1 MTEEFDMNE
10 IWSMYADEGNQ
21 SLDEVEE
28 CLLAL
33 QHTPGNTDTV
43 ARLFRAMHTYKG
55 NARMLGLSV
64 VESVAHHAEDLIGLV
79 RDDGVPFDHDMLQ
92 LLLETT
98 DSLRSMLETTV
109 ASHHD
114 VSVEL
119 SEDLIKRIKH
129 TLLVCQQA
137 KIVEDN
143 TRNTT
148 TAPSHPAP
156 PTLLESIV
164 FEPIDKQSLAADPV
178 YLEIFMS
185 MAHDILSEMERT
197 LVDYDA
203 EQSIVLFAEEVD
215 RLHHAA
221 EQIGM
226 LDWLQLVN
234 AYLTLQTPSVRQAHA
249 LVTELYAL
257 VENQNK
263 DDPFAELE
271 CFSDSIVQENN
282 DPIYHFLDNLTV
294 PLGRLSQLLGRLKQE
309 HSPELCAQL
318 STAAHD
324 LKVLGDSLGFVR
336 FLEVIDEI
344 ISLATTASMA
354 PAIQYEQLEF
364 KLYLELVTIAEVMEG
379 ERTSLTIDPLTILR
393 NWCAEH
399 IFDSLLAMRLMVDG
413 LRQHENIEKNI
424 LLIKDLF
431 IKIYHA
437 CWFYEKETAALLSMT
452 LLDLYA
458 RAELHGVEPD
468 SMLLHMTKS
477 YINDVEIILD
487 AAKSGEVPDMAQI
500 EKLLQEA
507 SEAVFVS
514 SGTLLSTQ
522 IEHSLGLPASFHKVL
537 TPESITMVAQAR
549 NNQHYFYIL
558 RADLNQ
564 DEELATHFLNW
575 LSSSGIQAISNVTVF
590 EGDRTLFDFLISA
603 HFDQVSLVD
612 SLSALDPS
620 GQYLKL
626 EAVLADKVTQAN
638 ANNKTSVNAS
648 AEDKALIT
656 EKNQSA
662 LVATPQGMSIDMLE
676 MIGELVT
683 GQAMM
688 QHALANLF
696 ADDFLHTFDV
706 GVATLE
712 QKKSIAYQAIRQ
724 SLENCQEQLEKLM
737 QLESHNAAILT
748 RLQEAAITQRVRPAA
763 LLLTPLFPYLEA
775 VARQAGR
782 EVKLVT
788 EGDSTDVD
796 LSMVEKLKSPLRSL
810 IDFCINQSI
819 ETPEQ
824 RIQNGKSPQAHITI
838 ALSKH
843 EDHISVHLEDDGEG
857 IDISSITQRIQHLG
871 WSVEKIEPALM
882 LSDGFGSV
890 SKNIGDDGVNF
901 SELAKQ
907 LRRNGGDLNIG
918 AVSPFRGAHFHL
930 TMPLAMVVVEGMVV
944 RVGDVQ
950 YVISINAIQ
959 RIVRAETQRVFH
971 ISADGGQSMLRLAA
985 DEVLPIQFLSESN
998 QLKNSPRSVGRS
1010 EEESSSSEMHLF
1022 VVVCKQEQRIAVAVD
1037 ELIGQQQV
1045 LIRPMQGFLSDIR
1058 GVTGCALLASG
1069 DIGMLLDVAYM
1080 FG

>member
-21 SLDEVEE
+21 SLDDVEE

-79 RDDGVPFDHDMLQ
+79 RDDGVPLDHNMIQ
-92 LLLETT
+92 LLLAAT
-98 DSLRSMLETTV
+98 DSLRGMLETTV
-109 ASHHD
+109 ASHQD
-114 VSVEL
+114 VSAEL
-119 SEDLIKRIKH
+119 AEDITKRIKH
-129 TLLVCQQA
+129 TLSTCQQA
-137 KIVEDN
+137 KIVEEN
-143 TRNTT
+143 TRT
-148 TAPSHPAP
+148 TAPSHPEP
-156 PTLLESIV
+156 PALLESMV

-178 YLEIFMS
+178 YIEIFMS

-197 LVDYDA
+197 LVDYEA
-203 EQSIVLFAEEVD
+203 EQSIALFAEELD

-226 LDWLQLVN
+226 FDWLQLVN
-234 AYLTLQTPSVRQAHA
+234 AYLALQTPTVRQALS
-249 LVTELYAL
+249 LVTELSAL
-257 VENQNK
+257 AENQNK

-271 CFSDSIVQENN
+271 HFSESIVEENN

-294 PLGRLSQLLGRLKQE
+294 PLGRLSQLLGRLKQAP
-309 HSPELCAQL
+309 SPELFTQIA
-318 STAAHD
+318 TAAHD
-324 LKVLGDSLGFVR
+324 MKVLGESHGFAR
-336 FLEVIDEI
+336 FIDVIDEI
-344 ISLATTASMA
+344 ISLATNVPRSPASE
-354 PAIQYEQLEF
+354 YEQLEF
-364 KLYLELVTIAEVMEG
+364 KLYLELVTIAEVMDG
-379 ERTSLTIDPLTILR
+379 ERTHLTIDPLIILR

-424 LLIKDLF
+424 SHIKDLF

-487 AAKSGEVPDMAQI
+487 AAKSGDVPDMAQI
-500 EKLLQEA
+500 EKLLKEA

-612 SLSALDPS
+612 SLSTLDPS
-620 GQYLKL
+620 GQFLKL
-626 EAVLADKVTQAN
+626 EAVLADKSTQRIADD
-638 ANNKTSVNAS
+638 KPSVNAS
-648 AEDKALIT
+648 TEDKAAST
-656 EKNQSA
+656 EKNQGS
-662 LVATPQGMSIDMLE
+662 LVTAQQVMSIDMLE

-696 ADDFLHTFDV
+696 ADDFLHAFDV
-706 GVATLE
+706 GVAALE

-724 SLENCQEQLEKLM
+724 SLENCQDQLEKLM
-737 QLESHNAAILT
+737 QLENHNAAILT

-763 LLLTPLFPYLEA
+763 LLLTPLFPYLDA

-788 EGDSTDVD
+788 DGDNTDVD

-824 RIQNGKSPQAHITI
+824 RLQKGKAAQAHITI

-843 EDHISVHLEDDGEG
+843 EDHISVHLEDDGAG
-857 IDISSITQRIQHLG
+857 IDISAITQRIQHLG
-871 WSVEKIEPALM
+871 WSVETIEPALM
-882 LSDGFGSV
+882 LRDGFGLI
-890 SKNIGDDGVNF
+890 SKNTGEDGVNF

-907 LRRNGGDLNIG
+907 LRRNGGDLSIG

-930 TMPLAMVVVEGMVV
+930 TMPLAMIVVEGMVV

-959 RIVRAETQRVFH
+959 RIVRSETQRVFH

-985 DEVLPIQFLSESN
+985 DEILPIQFLSDSN
-998 QLKNSPRSVGRS
+998 QLKTTSHSVGWS
-1010 EEESSSSEMHLF
+1010 EEAAQSSSKMHLF

-1045 LIRPMQGFLSDIR
+1045 LIRPMQGFLSTIR

-1069 DIGMLLDVAYM
+1069 DVGMLLDVAYI